1 MKNEETIIFVLKA
14 AKKRNK
20 QNTLGH
26 EILLT
31 DSEIKC
37 IIKVNQCLQN
47 RRMILNGTTKKLKI
61 KKRGFLNNFV
71 DHQ

>member
-1 MKNEETIIFVLKA
+1 MKNEDTIIFVLKA

-26 EILLT
+26 QILLT

-37 IIKVNQCLQN
+37 IIKVNRCLQN
-47 RRMILNGTTKKLKI
+47 RRMILNGTTKKI
-61 KKRGFLNNFV
+61 KNQKKGIPK
-71 DHQ
+71 

>member
-1 MKNEETIIFVLKA
+1 MLGKIGKKQVKNEETIIFVLKA

-31 DSEIKC
+31 DSEIKS
-37 IIKVNQCLQN
+37 V
-47 RRMILNGTTKKLKI
+47 R
-61 KKRGFLNNFV
+61 
-71 DHQ
+71 